1 MAQSLILHDIIS
13 LFSIICS
20 TEIMSTLSRA
30 VKAVSRACVETVS
43 VLDITG
49 CAVNT
54 VTKRTSWSRHVINS
68 VFCLLFRFTVQGALN
83 VQTIKQ
89 RRRKSLPQDT
99 SKLISI

>member
-30 VKAVSRACVETVS
+30 VKAVSRACVEAVF

-54 VTKRTSWSRHVINS
+54 VTKITS
-68 VFCLLFRFTVQGALN
+68 LLFRFTVQGALN